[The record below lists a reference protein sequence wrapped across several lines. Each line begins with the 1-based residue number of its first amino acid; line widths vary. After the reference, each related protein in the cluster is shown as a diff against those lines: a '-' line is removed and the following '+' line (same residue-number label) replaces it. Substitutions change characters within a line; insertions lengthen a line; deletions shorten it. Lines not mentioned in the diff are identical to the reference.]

1 MPINNI
7 FVTSEVN
14 NMESNTIYRTC
25 IACTVNKI
33 SEIMQRSVV
42 CAHKPDLLTMDL
54 MCRMSIYIKLSG

>member
-1 MPINNI
+1 MPINDI

-33 SEIMQRSVV
+33 SGIMQRSVA
-42 CAHKPDLLTMDL
+42 CAHKPDLLMMGL